1 MKLKFGL
8 TAVSV
13 GLAALLGGVLIL
25 ACGEEA
31 PGNNG
36 PSEEYYPSTAG
47 DVWTYDLINRDT
59 DPTGLH
65 PIYARVSIN
74 NLVRIPGAPPTPT
87 LVTSYAKND
96 EDKAL
101 QLEQAFYWK
110 DQDLFF
116 RYDYYAYAS
125 EWYQVSGYYYLS
137 QYHDPIVGTY
147 YYNQSGRVAFSLFKT
162 PLQVNDKW
170 DVLNI
175 HNQDPENNPTIFRNV
190 DQKDYFGLA
199 RDMDRDGLIDSMDI
213 SITGKVE
220 KRELLDT
227 AIGEFNCYKVVLTQ
241 RLTFHLTGDDDVED
255 VSKTTYWIAEN
266 WGILKQ
272 VSNED
277 SQYLDE
283 LEMNVKNVWFV
294 K

>member
-8 TAVSV
+8 TVVSA
-13 GLAALLGGVLIL
+13 GLAAALGAVLIL

-47 DVWTYDLINRDT
+47 DVWTYELINLTRDA
-59 DPTGLH
+59 DKEY
-65 PIYARVSIN
+65 PIYTRVSIN
-74 NLVRIPGAPPTPT
+74 NLVTVPGAPPTPT
-87 LVTSYAKND
+87 LVTSYAKNGKG
-96 EDKAL
+96 EAL
-101 QLEQAFYWK
+101 QLNQAFYWK
-110 DQDLFF
+110 NQDLFY
-116 RYDYYAYAS
+116 RYDYFAYTS
-125 EWYQVSGYYYLS
+125 DWYQVAGYYYLS
-137 QYHDPIVGTY
+137 QYHDPVIGTY
-147 YYNQSGRVAFSLFKT
+147 YYNQNGKVAFSLFKT
-162 PLQVNDKW
+162 PLNVNDKW

-175 HNQDPENNPTIFRNV
+175 HNQNPENNPTIFRNV

-199 RDMDRDGLIDSMDI
+199 RDMDEDGRIDSMDI
-213 SITGKVE
+213 SIIGEVE

-241 RLTFHLTGDDDVED
+241 RLTFHLTGSEDVED
-255 VSKTTYWIAEN
+255 VSTTTYWIAEN

-272 VSNED
+272 VSNKD
-277 SQYLDE
+277 SEYLDE
-283 LEMNVKNVWFV
+283 LEMNIKNVWFV